1 LERQNKKYDNQAI
14 KMKKR
19 VCKYCGVIYST
30 DKKYSKVCPECE
42 RKNHHEK
49 VKRNLFNHIENQ

>member
-1 LERQNKKYDNQAI
+1 
-14 KMKKR
+14 MKKR